1 MMRIC
6 IGAALL
12 AALSACEAGQGNV
25 AERQYLPATT
35 SGGAML
41 VMDRPPEISVTAAD
55 DVESAHMLMERL
67 STDELRGRTG
77 ATFHDAREL
86 PWISGSAT
94 GREFLALAEP
104 RLLLRGDPPER
115 CAVAFAEGGAPSQ
128 PIADLATEALER
140 CLAMAGPD
148 CGCRVVAANSVLMV
162 PLEEISYATGA
173 PARLRVPSL
182 GLEKMLV
189 AEAAG
194 NGREILRDV
203 SHRVGEIEYGEDD
216 RVTIRLDG
224 VEGVFTGE
232 ARRVGFRRGR
242 LAQRVYARNAE
253 GDRLV
258 LLIGFGP
265 NELSELAGAWLAWPS
280 DA

>member
-1 MMRIC
+1 M
-6 IGAALL
+6 
-12 AALSACEAGQGNV
+12 
-25 AERQYLPATT
+25 
-35 SGGAML
+35 
-41 VMDRPPEISVTAAD
+41 VMERPPEVSVTGAED
-55 DVESAHMLMERL
+55 IESAHMLMERL
-67 STDELRGRTG
+67 SFDELRGRTG
-77 ATFHDAREL
+77 AKFHDASEL

-94 GREFLALAEP
+94 GREFLALSEP
-104 RLLLRGDPPER
+104 RLLLRGDPPES
-115 CAVAFAEGGAPSQ
+115 CPTAFAEGGEPSQ

-140 CLAMAGPD
+140 CIAKVAPG
-148 CGCRVVAANSVLMV
+148 CGCSILAANSVLLV
-162 PLEEISYATGA
+162 PLEEVSYATGA

-194 NGREILRDV
+194 NGREILRDLN
-203 SHRVGEIEYGEDD
+203 HRVGEIEYGEDD
-216 RVTIRLDG
+216 RVSVRLDG
-224 VEGVFTGE
+224 IEGAFTGE

-242 LAQRVYARNAE
+242 LAQRIYASNAE
-253 GDRLV
+253 GDRLI